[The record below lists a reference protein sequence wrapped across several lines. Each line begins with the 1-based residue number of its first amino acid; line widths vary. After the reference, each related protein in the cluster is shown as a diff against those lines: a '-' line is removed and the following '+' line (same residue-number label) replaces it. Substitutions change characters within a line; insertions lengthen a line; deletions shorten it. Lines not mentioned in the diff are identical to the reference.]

1 MKILKY
7 IAIDFLGIPSIYLLN
22 IKLYPF
28 LGEAAPYIE
37 IIVVCFFVGLF
48 FSHSVAHGVSIGTE
62 VILML
67 MGILFMIGRPLSAP
81 LSDILK
87 VGIIA
92 PMLPF
97 IPTGLIAGFVGG
109 QIRKYTKK
117 QR

>member
-1 MKILKY
+1 MRILKY
-7 IAIDFLGIPSIYLLN
+7 ITIDFLSILSIYILN
-22 IKLYPF
+22 IIVYPHF
-28 LGEAAPYIE
+28 GRASSYIE
-37 IIVVCFFVGLF
+37 IAVVCFFVGLF
-48 FSHSVAHGVSIGTE
+48 FSHSVAHGVSISTE
-62 VILML
+62 DILML

-109 QIRKYTKK
+109 QIKKYTKK